1 MATNDQALTRTYG
14 PMRKIVKLTKK
25 NKTTS
30 YAKLECGH
38 RTTVKLSTTREQKR
52 CYRCRPDVKA
62 RGAKRGARS
71 AGREAR
77 VGEARQGGGVK
88 LAL

>member
-1 MATNDQALTRTYG
+1 VTEGDEDMATNDQALTRTYG

-30 YAKLECGH
+30 YVKLECGH

-62 RGAKRGARS
+62 RGAKREWAKRAKAAAS
-71 AGREAR
+71 S
-77 VGEARQGGGVK
+77 
-88 LAL
+88 